1 MLVSKVSKTL
11 KLLSRY
17 FFLIFVVMTNNLYA
31 SQSDHVL
38 KTADLIVVSDNETG
52 VISRIEINQ
61 LVKDITGGT
70 SIFSGENLFSLDWM
84 IKPELE
90 SQSVISSINEKSIL
104 ETNYVNHGLQIVRW
118 VSSGA
123 SPYSLSIRY
132 KITNTS
138 NSVIDV
144 ASLMRPAIHFANG
157 FGGISDEGG
166 GYGSWVY
173 SYIDLFVS
181 NSNRTLKINAD
192 ELNNISDLKYEQ
204 WIGWVNRHNI
214 IAVKMLSDFGPV
226 VDMAKT
232 LSEPSN
238 DVALSPASL
247 ALTFTDPR
255 KIFLK
260 QLIPNELIEI
270 EFEIVVA
277 PKQWEALSLSSPPLD
292 GVILLNLWDWFR
304 PICFMVWQ
312 LLSLLYDFSGSWG
325 LAIILMAFVVR
336 IAITPITRISLK
348 YQESAI
354 EQQERLRPLI
364 KELKDAYTSVRLSE
378 QLVALYDREK
388 YDHFAPFKGMLSL
401 FIQIPILIALFNV
414 IGEASEL
421 KNVPFLWFNDLSLA
435 DRLVYLGFNI
445 PFFGAYLNV
454 LPFMMAGITVVS
466 TYFTMRSSSR
476 DLPATSLFGM
486 AGLFFILFYSFPSAL
501 VLYWLSSTLFQFM
514 QQIIEE
520 KYKRE

>member
-1 MLVSKVSKTL
+1 MKISKTL
-11 KLLSRY
+11 KQLNRY
-17 FFLIFVVMTNNLYA
+17 FFLVCVVMTNNLYA

-38 KTADLIVVSDNETG
+38 KTVNLTVASDNETG

-61 LVKDITGGT
+61 LVKGITGGN
-70 SIFSGENLFSLDWM
+70 SILSGGMFSLDWLTQ
-84 IKPELE
+84 PELE
-90 SQSVISSINEKSIL
+90 SQRIIKSNKEKSIL
-104 ETNYVNHGLQIVRW
+104 ETNYVNHGLQIVRL
-118 VSSGA
+118 VSRGA

-132 KITNTS
+132 KIINAS
-138 NSVIDV
+138 NSIIDV
-144 ASLMRPAIHFANG
+144 ASLMSPTIHFANG
-157 FGGISDEGG
+157 FEGITDERG

-181 NSNRTLKINAD
+181 DSKRTLRIDAD
-192 ELNNISDLKYEQ
+192 ELNTISDLKHDQ

-214 IAVKMLSDFGPV
+214 IAVKMLSDFGLV
-226 VDMAKT
+226 VDKDES
-232 LSEPSN
+232 LSEVSN
-238 DVALSPASL
+238 DVALTPASL
-247 ALTFTDPR
+247 ALTFTDPK

-260 QLIPNELIEI
+260 QLVPNELIEI
-270 EFEIVVA
+270 EFEIVIA
-277 PKQWEALSLSSPPLD
+277 PKQWEVLSISSPPLD
-292 GVILLNLWDWFR
+292 GAILLNLWDWFR
-304 PICFMVWQ
+304 SICFVVWQ

-325 LAIILMAFVVR
+325 MAIILMALVVR

-348 YQESAI
+348 YQEIAT

-364 KELKDAYTSVRLSE
+364 KELKNTYSSIKLSE

-401 FIQIPILIALFNV
+401 FVQIPILIALFNV
-414 IGEASEL
+414 VGEAPEL

-466 TYFTMRSSSR
+466 TYFAMRSSGR

>member
-1 MLVSKVSKTL
+1 MLVSNISKTL

-17 FFLIFVVMTNNLYA
+17 FFLVFVVMTNNLYA
-31 SQSDHVL
+31 SQSDHIF
-38 KTADLIVVSDNETG
+38 KTADLTIVSDNEAG
-52 VISRIEINQ
+52 LISHIETNQ
-61 LVKDITGGT
+61 LVKEISGGT
-70 SIFSGENLFSLDWM
+70 SILSEGNLFSLGWLT
-84 IKPELE
+84 KPELK
-90 SQSVISSINEKSIL
+90 SQRIINSIKEKSIL
-104 ETNYVNHGLQIVRW
+104 ETNYVNDGLQIVRL
-118 VSSGA
+118 VSRGA

-138 NSVIDV
+138 NNVIDL
-144 ASLMRPAIHFANG
+144 ASLMSPTIHFANG
-157 FGGISDEGG
+157 FEGITDERG

-181 NSNRTLKINAD
+181 DSKITLKLDTD
-192 ELNNISDLKYEQ
+192 ELNNIYKLNRNQ

-214 IAVKMLSDFGPV
+214 IAVKMLSDLGLA
-226 VDMAKT
+226 VDKEES
-232 LSEPSN
+232 LSEASN
-238 DVALSPASL
+238 DVALMPASL
-247 ALTFTDPR
+247 ALIFTDPK

-260 QLIPNELIEI
+260 QLVPNELTEV
-270 EFEIVVA
+270 EFEIVIA

-292 GVILLNLWDWFR
+292 GTILLNLWDWFR
-304 PICFMVWQ
+304 SICFVVWQ

-325 LAIILMAFVVR
+325 LAIILMALVVR

-348 YQESAI
+348 YQETAI

-364 KELKDAYTSVRLSE
+364 KELKNEYTSIKLSE

-414 IGEASEL
+414 VGEAPEL
-421 KNVPFLWFNDLSLA
+421 KNIAFLWFNDLSLA
-435 DRLVYLGFNI
+435 DRLVYLGFNL

-466 TYFTMRSSSR
+466 TYFTMRSSGR
-476 DLPATSLFGM
+476 GVPATSLFGM

-501 VLYWLSSTLFQFM
+501 VLYWFSSTLFQFI
-514 QQIIEE
+514 QQVIEE
-520 KYKRE
+520 KYKKV